1 MARTGRP
8 RKESSR
14 RNVEKFLLSDRE
26 SREIREFAA
35 LNHMSKSEFIRQSI
49 AKSIEDTRNRLGLS
63 APEDEYFDEYYDDFN
78 EFDEDNEDDDQE
90 LAWP

>member
-14 RNVEKFLLSDRE
+14 RNVEKFLVSNRE
-26 SREIREFAA
+26 STEIREFAA

-63 APEDEYFDEYYDDFN
+63 APEDYYFDEYFDDFDDSN
-78 EFDEDNEDDDQE
+78 DDNEDYN
-90 LAWP
+90 

>member
-8 RKESSR
+8 RKENSR

-63 APEDEYFDEYYDDFN
+63 APEDEYYDDFN
-78 EFDEDNEDDDQE
+78 EFDEDNEDDD
-90 LAWP
+90 

>member
-8 RKESSR
+8 KKESSR
-14 RNVEKFLLSDRE
+14 RNVERFLSSDRE

-49 AKSIEDTRNRLGLS
+49 TKSIEDTRNRLGLS
-63 APEDEYFDEYYDDFN
+63 APEDEYFDEYFDDFGDDN
-78 EFDEDNEDDDQE
+78 DENDWN
-90 LAWP
+90 

>member
-1 MARTGRP
+1 MGRIGRP
-8 RKESSR
+8 KKENSR

-35 LNHMSKSEFIRQSI
+35 LNHMSKSEFIRQSV

-63 APEDEYFDEYYDDFN
+63 APEDEYFDDYYDDFSD
-78 EFDEDNEDDDQE
+78 FDEDNEDDD
-90 LAWP
+90 

>member
-63 APEDEYFDEYYDDFN
+63 APEDEYFDDYYDDFN
-78 EFDEDNEDDDQE
+78 EFNEDDD
-90 LAWP
+90 

>member
-63 APEDEYFDEYYDDFN
+63 APEDEYFDDYYDDFN
-78 EFDEDNEDDDQE
+78 EFDEDDD
-90 LAWP
+90 

>member
-1 MARTGRP
+1 MSKKGRP
-8 RKESSR
+8 KKENSR

-49 AKSIEDTRNRLGLS
+49 AKSIEGTRNRLGLS
-63 APEDEYFDEYYDDFN
+63 VPEDEYFDEYYDDFSD
-78 EFDEDNEDDDQE
+78 FDEDNEHDD
-90 LAWP
+90 

>member
-8 RKESSR
+8 RKENSR
-14 RNVEKFLLSDRE
+14 RNIEKFLLSDRE

-63 APEDEYFDEYYDDFN
+63 APEDEYYDEFYDDFD
-78 EFDEDNEDDDQE
+78 EFDEDNEDDD
-90 LAWP
+90 

>member
-1 MARTGRP
+1 MARAGRP
-8 RKESSR
+8 KKESSR

-26 SREIREFAA
+26 SRKIREFAA

-63 APEDEYFDEYYDDFN
+63 APEDEYYDDFNEYYDDFS
-78 EFDEDNEDDDQE
+78 EDDEGDN
-90 LAWP
+90 

>member
-8 RKESSR
+8 KKENSR
-14 RNVEKFLLSDRE
+14 RNVEKFLSSDRE

-49 AKSIEDTRNRLGLS
+49 EKSIEETRNRLRLS
-63 APEDEYFDEYYDDFN
+63 APKDEYFDEYYDDFSD
-78 EFDEDNEDDDQE
+78 FDEDNEDDE
-90 LAWP
+90 

>member
-1 MARTGRP
+1 MTRTGRP

-14 RNVEKFLLSDRE
+14 RNVEKFLSSDRE

-35 LNHMSKSEFIRQSI
+35 LNRMSKSEFIRQSI

-63 APEDEYFDEYYDDFN
+63 APEDEYYDECYDDFN
-78 EFDEDNEDDDQE
+78 EDNGDND
-90 LAWP
+90 

>member
-8 RKESSR
+8 KKESSR
-14 RNVEKFLLSDRE
+14 RNVERFLSSDRE

-49 AKSIEDTRNRLGLS
+49 AKSIEDTRDRLGLS
-63 APEDEYFDEYYDDFN
+63 APEDEYFDEYFDDFG
-78 EFDEDNEDDDQE
+78 DDNDKND
-90 LAWP
+90 WN

>member
-1 MARTGRP
+1 MGRTGRP
-8 RKESSR
+8 KKENSR

-63 APEDEYFDEYYDDFN
+63 VPEDEYFDEYYDDFSD
-78 EFDEDNEDDDQE
+78 FDEDNEDDD
-90 LAWP
+90 

>member
-8 RKESSR
+8 KKESSR
-14 RNVEKFLLSDRE
+14 RNVERFLSSDRE

-49 AKSIEDTRNRLGLS
+49 TKSIEDTRNRLGLS
-63 APEDEYFDEYYDDFN
+63 APEDEYFDDFGDDN
-78 EFDEDNEDDDQE
+78 DENDWN
-90 LAWP
+90 